1 MDSRILRPIVRAVI
15 IDVSGVSVGVG
26 IGVGIGVSVR
36 IGIDE
41 SPARQT
47 IVLFLSAAH
56 G

>member
-1 MDSRILRPIVRAVI
+1 MDRRELRPIVRAII
-15 IDVSGVSVGVG
+15 IDVSVSVSVG
-26 IGVGIGVSVR
+26 IGVGIGINVR

-47 IVLFLSAAH
+47 TVLFLSAAH